1 MKIKDLFAVILL
13 LAAVFCIS
21 SKVFAEEEYDFGGI
35 EINDALPEN
44 ADEKLD
50 ELGVSVENG
59 GANLTSE
66 NIFEKIWDL
75 ICENISSPV
84 KILVSVI
91 VVIILCNIIESLSLG
106 ENGTKIP
113 EAFNTVGI
121 LACSGIICTGFGS
134 VISASKTAAQGLY
147 SFLSVYIPAFG
158 GIMAAN
164 GQTAA
169 ASAYCGIITV
179 AVELFSQTFNLIV
192 IPLTS
197 CIMGISVAGSVNPDL
212 KINSFANMTKK
223 AVNWI
228 LAFVMTVFAGLLS
241 VQGFVG
247 AAADSAS
254 MRAVKFTVSGAVPI
268 VGGAV
273 SDALLA
279 VKGSIGV
286 IKASTGSFGIIASAV
301 VILPALISLWLYR
314 LILMLLSAVSDGFGT
329 SQLTPLLK
337 SAESVV
343 AILMAVIVCFW
354 TVAVASTALMLVIG
368 GGGA

>member
-1 MKIKDLFAVILL
+1 MKIKDLLMVILL
-13 LAAVFCIS
+13 LSSLFFLS
-21 SKVFAEEEYDFGGI
+21 SKVYAEDIYDFGGS
-35 EINDALPEN
+35 EIYGALPDE
-44 ADEKLD
+44 ASEKLD
-50 ELGVSVENG
+50 ELNVSAENG
-59 GANLTSE
+59 GIELTPKKVFE
-66 NIFEKIWDL
+66 NIWGL
-75 ICENISSPV
+75 ICENISSPLS
-84 KILVSVI
+84 ILVSVI
-91 VVIILCNIIESLSLG
+91 AVIVLCTVIESLNESGSKLS
-106 ENGTKIP
+106 
-113 EAFNTVGI
+113 EAFNSAGI

-134 VISASKTAAQGLY
+134 VISAAKTAAQGLY

-164 GQTAA
+164 GQTASA
-169 ASAYCGIITV
+169 TAYCGIITV
-179 AVELFSQTFNLIV
+179 AVELFSQTFTLIV

-197 CIMGISVAGSVNPDL
+197 CIMGISVAGAVNPDL
-212 KINSFANMTKK
+212 KINSFASMAQK

-254 MRAVKFTVSGAVPI
+254 MKAVKFTVSGTVPI

-286 IKASTGSFGIIASAV
+286 IKASTGSFGIIASAA
-301 VILPALISLWLYR
+301 VILPALISLGLYR
-314 LILMLLSAVSDGFGT
+314 LILILLSAVSDCFGT

-343 AILMAVIVCFW
+343 SILIAVIVCFW
-354 TVAVASTALMLVIG
+354 TVAVASTALMLAIG
-368 GGGA
+368 GGEA

>member
-1 MKIKDLFAVILL
+1 MKIKDIFGIILL
-13 LAAVFCIS
+13 VAVLIALS
-21 SKVFAEEEYDFGGI
+21 SKVYAEENYDFGGS
-35 EINDALPEN
+35 EIYDALP
-44 ADEKLD
+44 DEAGKSLE
-50 ELGVSVENG
+50 ELNVSVENG
-59 GANLTSE
+59 GMNLNSE
-66 NIFEKIWDL
+66 NVFEKIWNL
-75 ICENISSPV
+75 ICENISSPLT
-84 KILVSVI
+84 ILVSVI
-91 VVIILCNIIESLSLG
+91 AVIILCTVMESLG
-106 ENGTKIP
+106 ENGNKLSET
-113 EAFNTVGI
+113 FNTVGI

-134 VISASKTAAQGLY
+134 VISVSKTAAQGLY

-164 GQTAA
+164 GQTAS

-179 AVELFSQTFNLIV
+179 AVELFSQILTLIV

-197 CIMGISVAGSVNPDL
+197 CIMGISVAGAVNPDL
-212 KINSFANMTKK
+212 KINSIANMAKK
-223 AVNWI
+223 TVNWI

-241 VQGFVG
+241 VQSFVG

-254 MRAVKFTVSGAVPI
+254 MKAVKFTVSGAVPI

-286 IKASTGSFGIIASAV
+286 IKASTGSFGIIASAA

-314 LILMLLSAVSDGFGT
+314 IILMLSSAISDCFGT

-343 AILMAVIVCFW
+343 AILIAVIVCFW

-368 GGGA
+368 GGGS

>member
-1 MKIKDLFAVILL
+1 MKTKDLLLTVIILL
-13 LAAVFCIS
+13 TALICLS
-21 SKVFAEEEYDFGGI
+21 PKVYAEDTYDFGGS
-35 EINDALPEN
+35 EIYNALPDDVSEN
-44 ADEKLD
+44 LD
-50 ELGVSVENG
+50 DLNVSVENG
-59 GANLTSE
+59 GVNLTSE
-66 NIFEKIWDL
+66 NIFEKIWDMV
-75 ICENISSPV
+75 CKNISSPL
-84 KILVSVI
+84 KILVYVI
-91 VVIILCNIIESLSLG
+91 VVIILCTVTESLG
-106 ENGTKIP
+106 ENGNRIS

-134 VISASKTAAQGLY
+134 VISLSKTAAQGLY

-169 ASAYCGIITV
+169 ASAYCGIIAA
-179 AVELFSQTFNLIV
+179 AVELFSQTFTLIV

-197 CIMGISVAGSVNPDL
+197 CIMGMSVAGAVNPDL
-212 KINSFANMTKK
+212 KINSLADMAKK

-241 VQGFVG
+241 VQSFVG
-247 AAADSAS
+247 AAADSVS

-286 IKASTGSFGIIASAV
+286 IKAPTGSFGIIASAA

-314 LILMLLSAVSDGFGT
+314 LILMLLSAVSDCFGT
-329 SQLTPLLK
+329 SRLTPLLK

-343 AILMAVIVCFW
+343 AILIAVIVCFW

-368 GGGA
+368 GEGV